1 LPDQNHLVPNFR
13 PAELAAVAL
22 GGASQTLAASAIAAA
37 DAKFG
42 ATTAI
47 HPNATPVITPGLVLP
62 ASRAAQLS
70 MKLHAAPGVDAAIPV
85 AVIGRLAGDMTRA
98 SFGILNR
105 QSS

>member
-1 LPDQNHLVPNFR
+1 VT
-13 PAELAAVAL
+13 AAAL
-22 GGASQTLAASAIAAA
+22 GRASQTLAAAAIAAA

-47 HPNATPVITPGLVLP
+47 HPNAAPVITPGLVFP
-62 ASRAAQLS
+62 ARRAAQLS
-70 MKLHAAPGVDAAIPV
+70 MKLHAAPGVDATKLV
-85 AVIGRLAGDMTRA
+85 AVIDRLAGDMTRA

>member
-1 LPDQNHLVPNFR
+1 MKAKKLGPRSNTQPCHFHS
-13 PAELAAVAL
+13 AAMLMAV
-22 GGASQTLAASAIAAA
+22 G
-37 DAKFG
+37 
-42 ATTAI
+42 
-47 HPNATPVITPGLVLP
+47 HNPGLVLP